1 MSAGDLNAK
10 NMNAKNMN
18 ARENILRRIRAAN
31 GKPGSATAQE
41 REAVV
46 ARLRAQA
53 RGPLPSMNWEPLPRF
68 KERCIVMMSTV
79 DQVAS
84 RSELPTAVA
93 RYLRE
98 NTLPTRGACW
108 PEFDDL
114 DWAAAGLDF
123 EARPSHGD
131 DKVGITGTYCAIA
144 ENGTLMLL
152 SGEHTHATTSLLPET
167 HIAVVPA
174 SRVVRAMEDGWALL
188 RRERGGTMPRQV
200 NFVSGP
206 SRTADIEMTLVMGVH
221 GPFRVHVV
229 IVTD

>member
-1 MSAGDLNAK
+1 MS
-10 NMNAKNMN
+10 
-18 ARENILRRIRAAN
+18 ARENILKRIRAAN
-31 GKPGSATAQE
+31 GRSAGATAQE

-46 ARLRAQA
+46 ARLHAHA
-53 RGPLPSMNWEPLPRF
+53 RGPLPSMDWEPLSRF

-79 DQVAS
+79 DQVGS
-84 RSELPTAVA
+84 RAQLPQAVA
-93 RYLRE
+93 KYLRE
-98 NTLPTRGACW
+98 NNLPARGACW
-108 PEFDDL
+108 PEFADL
-114 DWAAAGLDF
+114 GWSEAGLDF
-123 EARPSHGD
+123 QVRPGSGD
-131 DKVGITGTYCAIA
+131 DKVGITGAFCAIA

-174 SRVVRAMEDGWALL
+174 SRVMHAMEDGWDLL
-188 RRERGGTMPRQV
+188 RKERGNMPRQV

-229 IVTD
+229 VISD

>member
-1 MSAGDLNAK
+1 MS
-10 NMNAKNMN
+10 
-18 ARENILRRIRAAN
+18 ARENILKRIRAAN
-31 GKPGSATAQE
+31 GKAAPATAQE

-46 ARLRAQA
+46 ARLHAHA
-53 RGPLPSMNWEPLPRF
+53 RGPLPSMNWDPLPRF

-79 DQVAS
+79 DQIDS
-84 RSELPTAVA
+84 RDRLPQAIA

-98 NTLPTRGACW
+98 NNLPARGVCW
-108 PEFDDL
+108 PEFSDL
-114 DWAAAGLDF
+114 HWSAAGLEF
-123 EARPSHGD
+123 EARPSTGD
-131 DKVGITGTYCAIA
+131 DKVGVTGTYCAIA

-174 SRVVRAMEDGWALL
+174 SRVVRAMEDGWDLL
-188 RRERGGTMPRQV
+188 RKERGNLPRQV

-229 IVTD
+229 VISD